1 MIGPDD
7 RSTNTGGER
16 IAVGRA
22 AHAPQRPPRTRRGPV
37 AAIAVVVLA
46 AAGLARAQEEQYRER
61 QVLDPERD
69 IFVDQPAPTTQPDEL
84 GPFRALL
91 AEGQARK
98 ARKQLQKWLKANGGH
113 ERYYEAELLLGDAY
127 FDLGD
132 FWKAAERYE
141 SVAQNTTGELFR
153 RANERTLDVARAFLS
168 GRKRILWRVFRLPAY
183 DDGADLCSRVWER
196 MPGSRLGEL
205 ALKIRADYLF
215 DKGDKDLAQDEYA
228 LLLQQYPNGRYAQYA
243 LRRGA
248 ESAEGQFPGIKFDA
262 GPLVEAE
269 ERYRQFQAQFPGA
282 AERADVE
289 ARLAGIREQ
298 RAQKDLDVAR
308 WYQKTRQLGA
318 AQYYYRLVLK
328 DWPETLAAAEA
339 RTALRG
345 LGADV
350 PSADAPPEAEKRP

>member
-1 MIGPDD
+1 MNGRDLCHTAG
-7 RSTNTGGER
+7 RRWSAAAR
-16 IAVGRA
+16 AVLALVALVAAHGRA
-22 AHAPQRPPRTRRGPV
+22 P
-37 AAIAVVVLA
+37 
-46 AAGLARAQEEQYRER
+46 AQEMQYRER

-69 IFVDQPAPTTQPDEL
+69 AFVDQPAPTTQPDEL

-91 AEGQARK
+91 AEGQAQK

-127 FDLGD
+127 FDLKD

-141 SVAQNTTGELFR
+141 SVAQNTTGDLFR
-153 RANERTLDVARAFLS
+153 RANERTLDVARAFIS
-168 GRKRILWRVFRLPAY
+168 GQKRILWRIFRLPAY

-205 ALKIRADYLF
+205 ALKIRADYHF
-215 DKGDKDLAQDEYA
+215 DKGDKDIAQDDYA
-228 LLLQQYPNGRYAQYA
+228 QLVQQYPNGRYLQYA

-248 ESAEGQFPGIKFDA
+248 ESAEGQFPGAKFDDR
-262 GPLVEAE
+262 PLVEAE

-282 AERADVE
+282 AERADVA
-289 ARLAGIREQ
+289 ARLAGIHEQ
-298 RAQKDLDVAR
+298 RADQDLEVAR

-318 AQYYYRLVLK
+318 AQYYYKLVLK

-345 LGADV
+345 LGVEV
-350 PSADAPPEAEKRP
+350 PSADAPAAAERRP